1 MGSPRVPFA
10 VGSNVS
16 CQVQLPSGPKAEQY
30 TLLDK
35 RQLAPKVTRYIV
47 RAPDIA
53 KSRKAGQFIMLRV
66 DDRGE
71 RIPLTIADGDAQA
84 GTITLVVQ
92 EVGKSTSQMTHVAVG
107 SSFHDLVGPL
117 GSATHVEKKPNYVVC
132 VGGGIGIAPV
142 HPIAQ
147 AHRAAGNKVIS
158 ILGARTK
165 ELLIMEEEMR
175 KASDEVLLCTDDG
188 TYGEKALVTQVL
200 EKLVA
205 ARGKPD
211 EVIAIGP
218 PIMMKFVAKT
228 TLPLGI
234 PTQVSLN
241 SVMIDGTGMCGGCR
255 VTVGG
260 KTKFVC
266 VDGPEFD
273 GHQVDFD
280 EMMRRQR
287 FYADQEKVSYER
299 YLAGRAA
306 EGGVK

>member
-1 MGSPRVPFA
+1 M
-10 VGSNVS
+10 S
-16 CQVQLPSGPKAEQY
+16 CQVQLPGSSKREQF
-30 TLLDK
+30 TLVDK
-35 RQLAPKVTRYIV
+35 RELAPKVTRYVV

-71 RIPLTIADGDAQA
+71 RVPLTIADGDAKA

-92 EVGKSTSQMTHVAVG
+92 EVGKTTSMMTTIPVG
-107 SSFHDLVGPL
+107 GAFHDLVGPL
-117 GSATHVEKKPNYVVC
+117 GSPTHVEKKQGYVVC

-147 AHRAAGNKVIS
+147 AHRAAGNKVVS

-165 ELLIMEEEMR
+165 DLLIMEAEMR

-200 EKLVA
+200 EKLVKE
-205 ARGKPD
+205 RGKPA

-218 PIMMKFVAKT
+218 PIMMKFVSKT
-228 TLPLGI
+228 TKPYEI

-241 SVMIDGTGMCGGCR
+241 SVMVDGTGMCGGCR
-255 VTVGG
+255 VSVGG

-306 EGGVK
+306 EGGVQ